1 MWQVYVFNLVAALL
15 IAGWYLR
22 AVRRLERRMDERLQR
37 FNAWADG
44 EEARFNAWADEEE
57 AKSNLA
63 REEIRASLR
72 AQVDAAIARLR
83 TPGAVAQPSANGHPD
98 PVADA
103 SPAEPARH

>member
-37 FNAWADG
+37 LNAWADA
-44 EEARFNAWADEEE
+44 EESRLNAWADEEE

-63 REEIRASLR
+63 REEIRASMR
-72 AQVDAAIARLR
+72 AQVDAAIARLHLPAAG
-83 TPGAVAQPSANGHPD
+83 TQPSANGHPD
-98 PVADA
+98 RAVDP
-103 SPAEPARH
+103 SPAEPARP